1 MQARNLYVLVSC
13 QLISATSTISLVT
26 LGGIIGASMTDNRAL
41 VTLPLSLMVVAVA
54 AAAIP
59 ASMLMRRIGRRNG
72 FMLSSAFASVGMFV
86 GVAALKQSSF
96 VLFCVASMMLG
107 VNTAFTQQYRYAAAE
122 SVAPEFV
129 ARAISFVLLGSIGGA
144 FLGKELAT
152 RGQDW
157 VAGIPYAGTLSALG
171 VLFIVQVL
179 LLSALQEPTAHAEHM
194 VEQADRPL
202 RKIVLQPVFLSAV
215 FGGVVAYGVMT
226 LIMTATPLSMH
237 LTDGFSIEETSNVI
251 RAHVLAM
258 YVPSLAAGFLIDRV
272 GVTRLMIVG
281 AFGLLATSLI
291 GLQGQ
296 SLLHYWWALVLLG
309 VGWNFM
315 YVGGTT
321 LLTYTY
327 SMAERFRAQAANEFL
342 VFGMSATA
350 SLFAGT
356 VMFYFGWST
365 LMLVPIPILVTITVA
380 LFWVRHDPLLRRR
393 REDRAD

>member
-26 LGGIIGASMTDNRAL
+26 LGGIIGTSMTNNKAL
-41 VTLPLSLMVVAVA
+41 VTLPLSLMVVSVA
-54 AAAIP
+54 ATAIP
-59 ASMLMRRIGRRNG
+59 ASMLMRRIGRRYG
-72 FMLSSAFASVGMFV
+72 FILASTVASAGMFL
-86 GVAALKQSSF
+86 GVLALKQSSF
-96 VLFCVASMMLG
+96 VLFCIATMMLG

-122 SVAPEFV
+122 SVSSRFV

-152 RGQDW
+152 RGVDW
-157 VAGIPYAGTLSALG
+157 IASVPYAGIMVALG
-171 VLFIVQVL
+171 VLFVIQAL
-179 LLSALQEPTAHAEHM
+179 LLSALQEPTAHEEHKIG
-194 VEQADRPL
+194 QADRPL
-202 RKIVLQPVFLSAV
+202 GEIVKQPVFLAAV
-215 FGGVVAYGVMT
+215 SGGIVAYGIMT

-237 LTDGFSIEETSNVI
+237 LNDGYSIEETSSVI

-258 YVPSLAAGFLIDRV
+258 YLPSLAAGFLIDRV

-281 AFGLLATSLI
+281 ALGLLATSFV

-296 SLLHYWWALVLLG
+296 SLMHYWWALVLLG
-309 VGWNFM
+309 VGWNFL

-327 SMAERFRAQAANEFL
+327 SLAERFHAQAVNEFA

-350 SLFAGT
+350 SLLAGT

-365 LMLVPIPILVTITVA
+365 LMMVPIPILIGITIM
-380 LFWVRHDPLLRRR
+380 LLRVRRDPLLQRRHQAK
-393 REDRAD
+393 EG